1 MFKDASLNPDEMV
14 IVMDKIEV
22 VMKKMRPAE
31 IPPLIYQVKLNLN
44 PSLKT
49 EEKHNYNPLNKRLWT
64 WTDLRGKGFFTMNFS
79 YSGEWSRERKI
90 KR

>member
-14 IVMDKIEV
+14 IVMDKFEV

-49 EEKHNYNPLNKRLWT
+49 EEKHNYNPLNKRL
-64 WTDLRGKGFFTMNFS
+64 
-79 YSGEWSRERKI
+79 
-90 KR
+90 

>member
-14 IVMDKIEV
+14 IVMDKFEV

-49 EEKHNYNPLNKRLWT
+49 EEKHN
-64 WTDLRGKGFFTMNFS
+64 
-79 YSGEWSRERKI
+79 
-90 KR
+90 